1 MDLMQE
7 MMREA
12 AILVCTADTLE
23 DSVKIFIENQ
33 TLLKNCKFI
42 FASTHGAT
50 PALSINQNFSATGV
64 IRSLFK
70 TNNIWVLDQKTLKE
84 MLEGNEGATF
94 PIDYSVSLDTQA
106 LSYLEPYI
114 YETSKKIPADF
125 AEVFEFLA
133 REDVNVDP
141 MPYLHENLLKHN
153 YFTDFNKIFSR
164 YKSYEILRTLDL
176 KHLRANKQIRSK
188 LSDEHLNIKTQQNLA
203 TIIHGIDDNVR
214 KALTFRVDSYYCIIM
229 KMAIIHFTRPQ
240 LTLAQ
245 KLEEILDFMDKE
257 LTTIFMRE
265 LIIAYEFFK
274 QGTKLNFFG
283 KIQLNNLNILRDMR
297 NMAWDFFHIR
307 QLEENLT
314 INFNNET
321 RYYFPSLLT
330 LDKRFNQIIE
340 ICPLK
345 ACAYFDGAHQAMP
358 FYDNNAMNA
367 FNNFLNTSYEISE
380 RYFSNN
386 AKLSRYHRRK
396 NIKNNIKNLIFACER
411 ELSQFCTSS
420 KDALLSQN

>member
-1 MDLMQE
+1 MDLLMQE

-12 AILVCTADTLE
+12 AILVCTAKTLE
-23 DSVKIFIENQ
+23 ESVKIFIENQ
-33 TLLKNCKFI
+33 ALLKNCKFI

-64 IRSLFK
+64 VRSLFK
-70 TNNIWVLDQKTLKE
+70 TNKIWVLDQKTLKE
-84 MLEGNEGATF
+84 MHEGNGGATF
-94 PIDYSVSLDTQA
+94 AIDYSVSLDTQA

-114 YETSKKIPADF
+114 YQTSKKIPADF
-125 AEVFEFLA
+125 AEVFEFLS

-141 MPYLHENLLKHN
+141 MPYLQENLLKHN
-153 YFTDFNKIFSR
+153 YFTDFDKIFSR
-164 YKSYEILRTLDL
+164 YKCYEILRTLDL
-176 KHLRANKQIRSK
+176 EHLRANKQIRSY

-214 KALTFRVDSYYCIIM
+214 KGLTFRVECYYCIIM
-229 KMAIIHFTRPQ
+229 KIAIIHFNRPK

-245 KLEEILDFMDKE
+245 KMDKILDFMDKE
-257 LTTIFMRE
+257 LTTIFVRE

-274 QGTKLNFFG
+274 QGTKLKFFG
-283 KIQLNNLNILRDMR
+283 KIQNNNLNILRDIR

-307 QLEENLT
+307 QLEETLT
-314 INFNNET
+314 IKFNKKT
-321 RYYFPSLLT
+321 RYFFPSLLT
-330 LDKRFNQIIE
+330 FDKKFNQIIE

-345 ACAYFDGAHQAMP
+345 VCAYFDGVHQPMP
-358 FYDNNAMNA
+358 FYDDNAI
-367 FNNFLNTSYEISE
+367 NNFLNASYEINE

-386 AKLSRYHRRK
+386 AKLSRNHRRK
-396 NIKNNIKNLIFACER
+396 NIKNNIKNLILACEI

-420 KDALLSQN
+420 KDVLLSQN